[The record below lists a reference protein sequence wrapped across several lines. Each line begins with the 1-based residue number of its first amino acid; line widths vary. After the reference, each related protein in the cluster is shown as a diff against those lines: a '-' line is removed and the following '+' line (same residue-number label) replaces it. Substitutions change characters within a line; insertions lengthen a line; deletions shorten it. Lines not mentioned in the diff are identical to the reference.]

1 MVYAINLGLGFFLTS
16 FTLGIYKGLST
27 NLHIAL
33 LIFLFWY
40 GILWLFSYFYDKNHF
55 LKLPRIIGLGLFYL
69 KALVI
74 SSLQVAHDIITPKSY
89 MNPGVIALS
98 MECKTDLEIAL
109 LGNFITL
116 TPGTLSIK
124 VSEDRSTLYVHALFL
139 EDGDVDKT
147 EKDLKENFEKRLLK
161 ITR

>member
-27 NLHIAL
+27 SLHIAL
-33 LIFLFWY
+33 LIFIFWY

-55 LKLPRIIGLGLFYL
+55 FKLPRIIGLGLFYF

-74 SSLQVAHDIITPKSY
+74 SSLQVAHDIVTPKSH
-89 MNPGVIALS
+89 MNPGVVALPL
-98 MECKTDLEIAL
+98 ECKTDLEIAL